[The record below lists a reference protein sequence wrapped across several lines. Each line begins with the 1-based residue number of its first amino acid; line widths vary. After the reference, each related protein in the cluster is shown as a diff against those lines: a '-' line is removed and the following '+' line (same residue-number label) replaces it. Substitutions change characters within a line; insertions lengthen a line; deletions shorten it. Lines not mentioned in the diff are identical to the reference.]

1 MGRSGAR
8 ADYILFRRRPQ
19 RATAM
24 TLTDAVADYV
34 KRMVS
39 LPSVKG
45 MKSLIL
51 DQETVIGGFGRRR
64 WRR

>member
-1 MGRSGAR
+1 
-8 ADYILFRRRPQ
+8 
-19 RATAM
+19 M